1 MKEFKRIKSEKIY
14 EKFDDSFEIPS
25 EEENYFDTFSKSDNQ
40 YKKFIGNLHLNP
52 LLAESVGKMGIS
64 FPGFVENCTG
74 EELISSE
81 THDWFVACDSAWVD
95 ALYKAVSDYA
105 DMVIKDPQKMRT
117 WTNMP
122 EKDDATFYF
131 MEQMG
136 KGGGL

>member
-74 EELISSE
+74 EELITS
-81 THDWFVACDSAWVD
+81 DVVD
-95 ALYKAVSDYA
+95 
-105 DMVIKDPQKMRT
+105 
-117 WTNMP
+117 
-122 EKDDATFYF
+122 
-131 MEQMG
+131 
-136 KGGGL
+136 